1 MYVNGLTG
9 HHFYC
14 CQRPTAKELLRHHF
28 IRRAKRTAHLGELI
42 DRHQR
47 WKANH
52 PQDGA
57 SSGSDDDLP

>member
-42 DRHQR
+42 EILEPLLQ
-47 WKANH
+47 
-52 PQDGA
+52 
-57 SSGSDDDLP
+57 DLPEEDRPKSLVQ